1 MVLCDDEIVD
11 RMHRLENYVQ
21 AANVQPK
28 HKKYPAIE
36 SVGSYIAI
44 TLFGKDISYRY
55 NIQELL
61 KAP

>member
-1 MVLCDDEIVD
+1 
-11 RMHRLENYVQ
+11 MHRLENYVQ